1 MPRLQ
6 LFELEDQAWF
16 PTAPRDLATDY
27 LHFMETRFTLHRPA
41 VALLAELLRTTS
53 ATSVVDL
60 CSGGGGPIERVRE
73 DLDAEGLPVH
83 FTLTDRYPNVP
94 AFERA
99 ANASAGRISYAADPV
114 DARRVPDELRGV
126 RTLFNAFHH
135 FAPRDAVA
143 VLRNAAQARQPIG
156 VFEMIPERSAAAL
169 MMMLTITPVMVA
181 VATPF
186 IRPFRW
192 HRLMW
197 TYVLPIVPLTCW
209 WDGVV
214 SLLRAYTVRELEQL
228 ATEVGVDGFSWRA
241 GRVSIGSTPGK
252 LTYLL
257 GWPRHADS

>member
-16 PTAPRDLATDY
+16 PTVPRDLATDY
-27 LHFMETRFTLHRPA
+27 LRFMETRLALHRPA
-41 VALLAELLRTTS
+41 VALLAELLQTTS
-53 ATSVVDL
+53 ATTVVDL

-73 DLDAEGLPVH
+73 DLEAKGLSLD

-99 ANASAGRISYAADPV
+99 ANASGGRVTYAANSV
-114 DARRVPDELRGV
+114 DARHVPDELRGV

-156 VFEMIPERSAAAL
+156 VFEMIPERSIPAL
-169 MMMLTITPVMVA
+169 MMMLAVTPVLVA
-181 VATPF
+181 SATPF
-186 IRPFRW
+186 IRPFLWR
-192 HRLMW
+192 RLLW
-197 TYVLPIVPLTCW
+197 TYVLPVVPLTCW

-214 SLLRAYTVRELEQL
+214 SLLRAYTVRELERL
-228 ATEVGVDGFSWRA
+228 ASEVAVEGFSWRA
-241 GRVSIGSTPGK
+241 GQVPIGSTPGK
-252 LTYLL
+252 MTYLL
-257 GWPRHADS
+257 GWPAVR